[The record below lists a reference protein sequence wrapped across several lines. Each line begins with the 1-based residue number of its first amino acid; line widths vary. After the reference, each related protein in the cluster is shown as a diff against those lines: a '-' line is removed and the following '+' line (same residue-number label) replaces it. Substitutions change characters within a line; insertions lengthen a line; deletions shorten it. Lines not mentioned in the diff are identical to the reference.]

1 MKNELLLII
10 EESLNY
16 KTAIENMNTCSNE
29 TFYQIKAFVIEQR
42 WEYDFVLTRKTEL
55 RKDLKIWGDDAT
67 DFILAF
73 GKAFNVDLSK
83 MDLDKYFPP
92 EGNAFL
98 SNIIRLLIL
107 KKVPTYLSLTLGDLE
122 EAVKTGR
129 LE

>member
-1 MKNELLLII
+1 
-10 EESLNY
+10 
-16 KTAIENMNTCSNE
+16 MNTCSNE
-29 TFYQIKAFVIEQR
+29 TFDQIKAFVVEQR

-107 KKVPTYLSLTLGDLE
+107 KKAPTYLSLTLGDLE

>member
-1 MKNELLLII
+1 MKNELLLIV
-10 EESLNY
+10 EASLINI
-16 KTAIENMNTCSNE
+16 TAIHHMNTCSNE
-29 TFYQIKAFVIEQR
+29 TFDQIKAFVVEQR

-107 KKVPTYLSLTLGDLE
+107 KKAPTYLSLTLGDLE

>member
-1 MKNELLLII
+1 M
-10 EESLNY
+10 
-16 KTAIENMNTCSNE
+16 
-29 TFYQIKAFVIEQR
+29 
-42 WEYDFVLTRKTEL
+42 LTRKTEL
-55 RKDLKIWGDDAT
+55 RKDLLIWGDDAT
-67 DFILAF
+67 DFFLAF

-122 EAVKTGR
+122 EAVKKGR
-129 LE
+129 LV